1 MRYYKAWYVR
11 EREAMAV
18 DEHFPEWVVYAT
30 SDAEA
35 EAKVLRAMERTEPD
49 RGFCVRLILV
59 PDEDEGT
66 VAFATAR
73 QLGQALD

>member
-1 MRYYKAWYVR
+1 MRYFKAWYVR
-11 EREAMAV
+11 EREALAV
-18 DEHFPEWVVYAT
+18 DEHFPEWVVYAA
-30 SDAEA
+30 SSADA

-49 RGFCVRLILV
+49 RGFRVQLIDV

-66 VAFATAR
+66 GAFATAR